1 METQARRVTLV
12 DALPL
17 DGMAALVRDVVLVVA
32 FGTLMALFARISI
45 PLPFTPVPITG
56 QTFGVLLTGAVLGS
70 RRGAAAML
78 VYLAEGIA
86 GLPVFAF
93 GLSGWAIITGPT
105 GGYLLSYPLAAFA
118 VGFLTERG
126 WDGTFIRSAL
136 AMLVGEVI
144 IYLVGVPWLAHFIG
158 MSSAITGGLTPFI
171 GGDLFKLALA
181 ALMVPSAWA
190 LVNRSSPSDLMGTG
204 LRR

>member
-1 METQARRVTLV
+1 METHSRRATLV

-17 DGMAALVRDVVLVVA
+17 DGTSALLRDVLLVVT

-93 GLSGWAIITGPT
+93 GLSGWVIISGPT

-118 VGFLTERG
+118 VGFLAERG

-136 AMLVGEVI
+136 AMLVGNVI

-158 MSSAITGGLTPFI
+158 MSNAISGGLTPFI
-171 GGDLFKLALA
+171 GGDVFKLILA
-181 ALMVPSAWA
+181 ALMVPSAWT
-190 LVNRSSPSDLMGTG
+190 LVNRSSPSDIMGTG